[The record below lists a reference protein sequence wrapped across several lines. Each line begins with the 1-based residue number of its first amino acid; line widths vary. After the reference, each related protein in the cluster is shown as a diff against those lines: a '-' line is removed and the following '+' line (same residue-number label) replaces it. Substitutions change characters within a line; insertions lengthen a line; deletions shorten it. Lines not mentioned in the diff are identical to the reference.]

1 MKNLIITTV
10 LLLTWGGLFSQQTE
24 SLSINQENDIY
35 KSSNNKSVNPEDLVD
50 TLVSWCNTVHVPG
63 MSVCILKNGDVFW
76 DLNYGYANIAQLKQ
90 VSDSTC
96 FILCSTSKL
105 FVQTAIMQQYEQGYF
120 ELEDDIND
128 SLPNPIINPEFPFNP
143 ITYFQLMT
151 HTSSINYGFPNLYQY
166 MVWGEDPTIP
176 LGDFIEGL
184 LIPGGPYYFEE
195 IWDSINPPGTQ
206 WDYGNIGHCLL
217 GHLTECISGQTLENY
232 MQDNIFSPLGINNA
246 SYFLSGMDTSYLA
259 VPYNWE
265 YFNGSWQYKPYL
277 QPGAPF
283 YPSAFLKMSALD
295 LAKFLGMYMK
305 HGTYNGNNLLE
316 PETVELITTPNEGS
330 LYNTPYGQMCLTWMY
345 LEDQDL
351 TYWGGGW
358 NPIASSGI
366 AYDKDDDWGIVFLLN
381 TRLDGTQHFELQTI
395 IADFAKDYEPFII
408 DHISLTET
416 DGDQVIE
423 ANEVFSLGFTIQ
435 NYMNFPEIL
444 ENATATISANNPF
457 ISLVG
462 DSVYNL
468 GTANYLDEILIP
480 EDQFVFEVDEGL
492 EPGNVEFQL
501 SLSWDD
507 GVGYTI
513 PFDLFAGH
521 ADVLL
526 VRDEESENN
535 TEDWYLQSL
544 DSLGYSTNYYDLGIR
559 DDLTSEFIN
568 TFPAVIWFT
577 GIDTENTLSVEDQS
591 LLMDY
596 LDNGYL
602 DNGGRLFLSGQNI
615 SDELEGTIFLEDYLY
630 VEHLE
635 DTWTGQETI
644 DGVGNDPIGNGL
656 SFQVNQGD
664 GLANQYSMSVVEPI
678 GNGYKVFGYH
688 PSGEGAAIR
697 FDNNIY
703 KSVFFAFGF
712 EAINGFEN
720 RKEILFR
727 ILNDY
732 FQVIVETEEYL
743 MSDSRDNEL
752 EIFPNPFSSSA
763 NLRFTI
769 EDQQY
774 VICDL
779 YEISGI
785 RIKQLLNEIK
795 MPGTYEMEID
805 MSNLP
810 KGIYF
815 CVLKTPQTTETKKI
829 IKLD

>member
-1 MKNLIITTV
+1 MKKLTITAV
-10 LLLTWGGLFSQQTE
+10 LLLTWGGLFSQQSE
-24 SLSINQENDIY
+24 NLSIVQENEIR
-35 KSSNNKSVNPEDLVD
+35 KPTIVKSVNPEDLKD
-50 TLVSWCNTVHVPG
+50 TLVSWCNSVHVPG
-63 MSVCILKNGDVFW
+63 MSVCILKNGDIYW
-76 DLNYGYANIAQLKQ
+76 DYNYGYANIEELNP
-90 VSDSTC
+90 VTDSTC
-96 FILCSTSKL
+96 FILCSASKL

-166 MVWGEDPTIP
+166 MVWGEDPIIP
-176 LGDFIEGL
+176 LGEFIEGL
-184 LIPGGPYYFEE
+184 LIPGGLYYFPA
-195 IWDSINPPGTQ
+195 IWKDTIPGSV
-206 WDYGNIGHCLL
+206 WDYINTGHCLL
-217 GHLTECISGQTLENY
+217 GYLTECMSEQTLEDY
-232 MQDNIFSPLGINNA
+232 MQDNIFNPLGINNA

-366 AYDKDDDWGIVFLLN
+366 AYDKDDDWGIIFLTN
-381 TRLDGTQHFELQTI
+381 TRLDGLQHFELQTI
-395 IADFAKDYEPFII
+395 IADFAKDYEPFTIEQ
-408 DHISLTET
+408 ISLTES

-423 ANEVFSLGFTIQ
+423 AGEEFSLGFSIQ

-444 ENATATISANNPF
+444 ENATVTISANNPF

-480 EDQFVFEVDEGL
+480 DNQFLFVVSSNL
-492 EPGNVEFQL
+492 EAGNIEFQL
-501 SLSWDD
+501 TLSWDD

-513 PFDLFAGH
+513 PFNLFAGH

-526 VRDEESENN
+526 VRDEDSENS
-535 TEDWYLQSL
+535 TQDWYLQSL

-577 GIDTENTLSVEDQS
+577 GVDTENTLSVEDQS
-591 LLMDY
+591 LLMV
-596 LDNGYL
+596 YL

-615 SDELEGTIFLEDYLY
+615 SDELAGTDFLEDYLY
-630 VEHLE
+630 VEHIE

-697 FDNNIY
+697 CENDTFKAI
-703 KSVFFAFGF
+703 FFAFGF

-743 MSDSRDNEL
+743 MSDSRDNKL
-752 EIFPNPFSSSA
+752 EIFPNPCSGSV
-763 NLRFTI
+763 NLRFMVSEQGI
-769 EDQQY
+769 

-779 YEISGI
+779 YEISGV
-785 RIKQLLNEIK
+785 RIKRLLNEEKI
-795 MPGTYEMEID
+795 PGTYEMEID

-810 KGIYF
+810 KGVYF
-815 CVLKTPQTTETKKI
+815 CILKTDPEYSGQTKKI
-829 IKLD
+829 IKLN